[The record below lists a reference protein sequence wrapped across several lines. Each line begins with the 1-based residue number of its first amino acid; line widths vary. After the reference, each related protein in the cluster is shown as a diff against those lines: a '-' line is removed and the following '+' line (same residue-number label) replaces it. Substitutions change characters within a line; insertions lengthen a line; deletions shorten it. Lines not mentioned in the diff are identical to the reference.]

1 MTNKPIYIIIYD
13 KLKSAIKGGTYPP
26 GSFLPTEQEL
36 ETLYQV
42 SRTTIRRAVKLL
54 SDEGILSVRQG
65 CGTMVMDIRTTQN
78 YNQVTSVTESLR
90 KRGYDVTTGS
100 MMIDVI
106 PASRDIAA
114 DLFIPEGT
122 PVARIQRLQLADGRP
137 VTLMENYIEYAK
149 VPGIEQHS
157 GHFVALYQFLEET
170 YGLIIDATRDR
181 ISAKSADFLEARVL
195 EIEPKTALLVI
206 RRISYYQD
214 KPVSIDHVRIIGSQY
229 EAEISGKGRSKY
241 MCLTELAKKI
251 DISCVQAFHTRDE
264 IDSMI
269 EAAIRYH
276 FAAAF
281 TLPAF
286 SSYIA
291 KKLADYPDIHTGGVI
306 SFPGGGDTIFQKS
319 RQAKELRE
327 AGCKELDMVMNL
339 TALRSHEDNYVL
351 EDIGAVREAA
361 GKDILKVIIEAPQLT
376 EEEIRRAVN
385 LCIRAGADYAK
396 TSTGWYPAHPSAL
409 SQVQIM
415 TDEAKGRIKI
425 KAAGGIRTLETIHAM
440 EKAGCDRFGIGLSSA
455 LKLFTDLS

>member
-1 MTNKPIYIIIYD
+1 
-13 KLKSAIKGGTYPP
+13 
-26 GSFLPTEQEL
+26 
-36 ETLYQV
+36 
-42 SRTTIRRAVKLL
+42 
-54 SDEGILSVRQG
+54 
-65 CGTMVMDIRTTQN
+65 
-78 YNQVTSVTESLR
+78 
-90 KRGYDVTTGS
+90 
-100 MMIDVI
+100 
-106 PASRDIAA
+106 
-114 DLFIPEGT
+114 
-122 PVARIQRLQLADGRP
+122 
-137 VTLMENYIEYAK
+137 
-149 VPGIEQHS
+149 
-157 GHFVALYQFLEET
+157 
-170 YGLIIDATRDR
+170 
-181 ISAKSADFLEARVL
+181 
-195 EIEPKTALLVI
+195 
-206 RRISYYQD
+206 
-214 KPVSIDHVRIIGSQY
+214 
-229 EAEISGKGRSKY
+229 

-251 DISCVQAFHTRDE
+251 DISCVRAFHTRDE
-264 IDSMI
+264 IDSMV

-276 FAAAF
+276 FAAVF

-286 SSYIA
+286 SSYVA

-306 SFPGGGDTIFQKS
+306 SFPGGGDTISQKN

>member
-1 MTNKPIYIIIYD
+1 MTNKPIYIKIYD

-42 SRTTIRRAVKLL
+42 SRTTIRKAVKLL

-195 EIEPKTALLVI
+195 EIEPKTALLALTTCASLAAST
-206 RRISYYQD
+206 RQR
-214 KPVSIDHVRIIGSQY
+214 SQ
-229 EAEISGKGRSKY
+229 EKEGANN

-264 IDSMI
+264 IDSMV

-276 FAAAF
+276 FAAVF

-286 SSYIA
+286 SSYVA

-306 SFPGGGDTIFQKS
+306 SFPGGGDTISQKS

-440 EKAGCDRFGIGLSSA
+440 EEAGCDRFGIGLSSA

>member
-1 MTNKPIYIIIYD
+1 
-13 KLKSAIKGGTYPP
+13 
-26 GSFLPTEQEL
+26 
-36 ETLYQV
+36 
-42 SRTTIRRAVKLL
+42 
-54 SDEGILSVRQG
+54 
-65 CGTMVMDIRTTQN
+65 
-78 YNQVTSVTESLR
+78 
-90 KRGYDVTTGS
+90 
-100 MMIDVI
+100 
-106 PASRDIAA
+106 
-114 DLFIPEGT
+114 
-122 PVARIQRLQLADGRP
+122 
-137 VTLMENYIEYAK
+137 
-149 VPGIEQHS
+149 
-157 GHFVALYQFLEET
+157 
-170 YGLIIDATRDR
+170 
-181 ISAKSADFLEARVL
+181 
-195 EIEPKTALLVI
+195 
-206 RRISYYQD
+206 
-214 KPVSIDHVRIIGSQY
+214 
-229 EAEISGKGRSKY
+229 

-264 IDSMI
+264 IDSMV

-276 FAAAF
+276 FAAVF

-286 SSYIA
+286 SSYVA

-306 SFPGGGDTIFQKS
+306 SYPDIHVGGVISFPSGGDTTFQKS

>member
-1 MTNKPIYIIIYD
+1 
-13 KLKSAIKGGTYPP
+13 
-26 GSFLPTEQEL
+26 
-36 ETLYQV
+36 
-42 SRTTIRRAVKLL
+42 
-54 SDEGILSVRQG
+54 
-65 CGTMVMDIRTTQN
+65 
-78 YNQVTSVTESLR
+78 
-90 KRGYDVTTGS
+90 
-100 MMIDVI
+100 
-106 PASRDIAA
+106 
-114 DLFIPEGT
+114 
-122 PVARIQRLQLADGRP
+122 
-137 VTLMENYIEYAK
+137 
-149 VPGIEQHS
+149 
-157 GHFVALYQFLEET
+157 
-170 YGLIIDATRDR
+170 
-181 ISAKSADFLEARVL
+181 
-195 EIEPKTALLVI
+195 
-206 RRISYYQD
+206 
-214 KPVSIDHVRIIGSQY
+214 
-229 EAEISGKGRSKY
+229 

-251 DISCVQAFHTRDE
+251 DISCVRAFHTRDE
-264 IDSMI
+264 IDSMV

-286 SSYIA
+286 Y
-291 KKLADYPDIHTGGVI
+291 
-306 SFPGGGDTIFQKS
+306 

>member
-1 MTNKPIYIIIYD
+1 
-13 KLKSAIKGGTYPP
+13 
-26 GSFLPTEQEL
+26 
-36 ETLYQV
+36 
-42 SRTTIRRAVKLL
+42 
-54 SDEGILSVRQG
+54 
-65 CGTMVMDIRTTQN
+65 
-78 YNQVTSVTESLR
+78 
-90 KRGYDVTTGS
+90 
-100 MMIDVI
+100 
-106 PASRDIAA
+106 
-114 DLFIPEGT
+114 
-122 PVARIQRLQLADGRP
+122 
-137 VTLMENYIEYAK
+137 
-149 VPGIEQHS
+149 
-157 GHFVALYQFLEET
+157 
-170 YGLIIDATRDR
+170 
-181 ISAKSADFLEARVL
+181 
-195 EIEPKTALLVI
+195 
-206 RRISYYQD
+206 
-214 KPVSIDHVRIIGSQY
+214 
-229 EAEISGKGRSKY
+229 

-264 IDSMI
+264 IDSMV

-396 TSTGWYPAHPSAL
+396 TSTGWYP
-409 SQVQIM
+409 
-415 TDEAKGRIKI
+415 DEAKGRIKI

>member
-1 MTNKPIYIIIYD
+1 
-13 KLKSAIKGGTYPP
+13 
-26 GSFLPTEQEL
+26 
-36 ETLYQV
+36 
-42 SRTTIRRAVKLL
+42 
-54 SDEGILSVRQG
+54 
-65 CGTMVMDIRTTQN
+65 
-78 YNQVTSVTESLR
+78 
-90 KRGYDVTTGS
+90 
-100 MMIDVI
+100 
-106 PASRDIAA
+106 
-114 DLFIPEGT
+114 
-122 PVARIQRLQLADGRP
+122 
-137 VTLMENYIEYAK
+137 
-149 VPGIEQHS
+149 
-157 GHFVALYQFLEET
+157 
-170 YGLIIDATRDR
+170 
-181 ISAKSADFLEARVL
+181 
-195 EIEPKTALLVI
+195 
-206 RRISYYQD
+206 
-214 KPVSIDHVRIIGSQY
+214 
-229 EAEISGKGRSKY
+229 

-291 KKLADYPDIHTGGVI
+291 
-306 SFPGGGDTIFQKS
+306 IFQKS

-415 TDEAKGRIKI
+415 TDEAKARIKI

>member
-1 MTNKPIYIIIYD
+1 
-13 KLKSAIKGGTYPP
+13 
-26 GSFLPTEQEL
+26 
-36 ETLYQV
+36 
-42 SRTTIRRAVKLL
+42 
-54 SDEGILSVRQG
+54 
-65 CGTMVMDIRTTQN
+65 
-78 YNQVTSVTESLR
+78 
-90 KRGYDVTTGS
+90 
-100 MMIDVI
+100 
-106 PASRDIAA
+106 
-114 DLFIPEGT
+114 
-122 PVARIQRLQLADGRP
+122 
-137 VTLMENYIEYAK
+137 
-149 VPGIEQHS
+149 
-157 GHFVALYQFLEET
+157 
-170 YGLIIDATRDR
+170 
-181 ISAKSADFLEARVL
+181 
-195 EIEPKTALLVI
+195 
-206 RRISYYQD
+206 
-214 KPVSIDHVRIIGSQY
+214 
-229 EAEISGKGRSKY
+229 
-241 MCLTELAKKI
+241 MCLTEIAKKI

-264 IDSMI
+264 IDSMV

-276 FAAAF
+276 FAAVF

-286 SSYIA
+286 SSYVA
-291 KKLADYPDIHTGGVI
+291 KKLADYPDLHTG
-306 SFPGGGDTIFQKS
+306 
-319 RQAKELRE
+319 

-440 EKAGCDRFGIGLSSA
+440 EEAGCDRFGIGLSSA

>member
-1 MTNKPIYIIIYD
+1 
-13 KLKSAIKGGTYPP
+13 
-26 GSFLPTEQEL
+26 
-36 ETLYQV
+36 
-42 SRTTIRRAVKLL
+42 
-54 SDEGILSVRQG
+54 
-65 CGTMVMDIRTTQN
+65 
-78 YNQVTSVTESLR
+78 
-90 KRGYDVTTGS
+90 
-100 MMIDVI
+100 
-106 PASRDIAA
+106 
-114 DLFIPEGT
+114 
-122 PVARIQRLQLADGRP
+122 
-137 VTLMENYIEYAK
+137 
-149 VPGIEQHS
+149 
-157 GHFVALYQFLEET
+157 
-170 YGLIIDATRDR
+170 
-181 ISAKSADFLEARVL
+181 
-195 EIEPKTALLVI
+195 
-206 RRISYYQD
+206 
-214 KPVSIDHVRIIGSQY
+214 
-229 EAEISGKGRSKY
+229 

-264 IDSMI
+264 IDSMV

-276 FAAAF
+276 FAAVF

-286 SSYIA
+286 SSYVA

-306 SFPGGGDTIFQKS
+306 SFPGGGDTISQKS

-327 AGCKELDMVMNL
+327 AGCKELDMVM
-339 TALRSHEDNYVL
+339 NYVL

-415 TDEAKGRIKI
+415 ADEAKGRIKI

-440 EKAGCDRFGIGLSSA
+440 EEAGCDRFGIGLSSA